1 MSDTYLSKKAFADI
15 LAIRQV
21 VILLVNDLPD
31 EKKAIIKDLLT
42 KSANTFSSKKLPE
55 SLETPQEVLDEMNK
69 LIAESCVTLA
79 ETILIPEETSSSYHQ

>member
-42 KSANTFSSKKLPE
+42 KSADTFSSKKLPE
-55 SLETPQEVLDEMNK
+55 SQEVLDEMNK
-69 LIAESCVTLA
+69 LIAESCATLA